1 MKLTVIPQNI
11 ISEKEYAFIK
21 DMIATIR
28 RIDLEDIIYDVTVIP
43 ILEDY
48 GPEVEIVTLNVFL
61 AEKKPSKFVSYMK
74 DSICMLSEKYKVNV
88 EVKNINKYQRFQ
100 LQTDMVEPMNAK
112 VETI

>member
-1 MKLTVIPQNI
+1 MKLTVIPLNI

-43 ILEDY
+43 FLEEY
-48 GPEVEIVTLNVFL
+48 ESEIEIVTLNVFL
-61 AEKKPSKFVSYMK
+61 AEKKPSKFVSYMIEEI
-74 DSICMLSEKYKVNV
+74 SYLSEKHKVNV

-100 LQTDMVEPMNAK
+100 LQTDIIDHMNIK
-112 VETI
+112 VETV